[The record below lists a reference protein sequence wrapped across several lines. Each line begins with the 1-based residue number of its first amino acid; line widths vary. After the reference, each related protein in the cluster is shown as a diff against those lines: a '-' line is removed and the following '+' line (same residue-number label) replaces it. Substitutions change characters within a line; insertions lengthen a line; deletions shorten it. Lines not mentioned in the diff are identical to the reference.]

1 MEEPGEF
8 DIKEVD
14 LPEIGPNDV
23 LMRVE
28 ANGVCG
34 TDIHIAEGGMDLD
47 FPILPGHEFV
57 GFVEEKGER
66 VETEGWID
74 SSNVALYSEERD
86 GPVRTG
92 HQFVGDGGEL
102 YDTKKEAVESFDG
115 QVPSPIQKVRVSKQ
129 TDEVFDEM

>member
-1 MEEPGEF
+1 MHVKSDDKVIIRAGKDKGFTGEVLDVDRDEGKVKVAGRNMIVQHTQPRPMLDEP
-8 DIKEVD
+8 
-14 LPEIGPNDV
+14 
-23 LMRVE
+23 
-28 ANGVCG
+28 
-34 TDIHIAEGGMDLD
+34 
-47 FPILPGHEFV
+47 
-57 GFVEEKGER
+57 GER

-129 TDEVFDEM
+129 TDEVFDEIEPY